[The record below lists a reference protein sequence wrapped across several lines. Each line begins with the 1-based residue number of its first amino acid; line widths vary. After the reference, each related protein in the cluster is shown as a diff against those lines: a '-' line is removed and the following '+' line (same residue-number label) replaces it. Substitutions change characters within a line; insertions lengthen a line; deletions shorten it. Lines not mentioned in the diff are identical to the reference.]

1 MRKSPSKGMNL
12 NLNLNNFD
20 FHKDFSPNNKDHV
33 DDLPPKKE
41 KPTKGLEKYRSNSF
55 VSKLN
60 FYMKKFNFSEKELLM
75 IKKRYFIH
83 LISFLSNLE
92 TILFRFNKISFKG
105 NITKMKFRESLGVL
119 GLENI
124 TKLIISI

>member
-60 FYMKKFNFSEKELLM
+60 FYMKKFHFSEKELLM
-75 IKKRYFIH
+75 IKKRY
-83 LISFLSNLE
+83 
-92 TILFRFNKISFKG
+92 
-105 NITKMKFRESLGVL
+105 
-119 GLENI
+119 
-124 TKLIISI
+124 SI